1 VRETVL
7 VLYLVGGLLP
17 TIGLVRVAL
26 RARRDV
32 RAVTTRSAEP
42 PGPRIAI
49 SDGRGGRTLFDAS
62 AMGRAGAHHERAPF
76 LAWTQV
82 RWDIALIGGGV
93 VLTAAA
99 SAWSLYL

>member
-1 VRETVL
+1 
-7 VLYLVGGLLP
+7 
-17 TIGLVRVAL
+17 
-26 RARRDV
+26 
-32 RAVTTRSAEP
+32 
-42 PGPRIAI
+42 
-49 SDGRGGRTLFDAS
+49 
-62 AMGRAGAHHERAPF
+62 MGRAGAHHERAPF